1 MSQVQASSHDAS
13 IPCTTLASVEERERR
28 LIEAVV
34 ALARSLTE
42 ERDRLAARLHE
53 VERELAALGTK
64 LDARPGDVIASD
76 GLSRLGTALRA
87 DRPPR
92 PSRRRA

>member
-1 MSQVQASSHDAS
+1 MSHAQPSSHDDALPSTSPAS
-13 IPCTTLASVEERERR
+13 LEERERR

-34 ALARSLTE
+34 ALARSLRD
-42 ERDRLAARLHE
+42 ERDRLAARLRE

-64 LDARPGDVIASD
+64 LDARPDDVIVPEPFR
-76 GLSRLGTALRA
+76 RLGTGLGG